1 MTYASILNL
10 YMSNCRMIRADH
22 EMIPFR
28 VIEYDFGEHPSMKM
42 ETDKGSVEVIWKD
55 GTGICIRLK
64 SIGKA
69 LCYVH
74 KDGTGSYDEWHN
86 YKITVHHLEKVK
98 DENVEYWVMDSEGAE
113 FNMDERVEDPINFA
127 AYGPFI
133 NAEMEVL

>member
-28 VIEYDFGEHPSMKM
+28 VIEYDFGEHPS
-42 ETDKGSVEVIWKD
+42 
-55 GTGICIRLK
+55 ICIHLK
-64 SIGKA
+64 SIGEA

-74 KDGTGSYDEWHN
+74 KDGTGSYDEWRN
-86 YKITVHHLEKVK
+86 YKVTVHHLEKVK

>member
-86 YKITVHHLEKVK
+86 YKITVHHLEK
-98 DENVEYWVMDSEGAE
+98 E